1 MNTTEIKVRIVSQF
15 GNQRIFPA
23 CEKAEL
29 FCTISRTTTLT
40 DAAILAI
47 KALGY
52 AVSVVHDIKTL

>member
-1 MNTTEIKVRIVSQF
+1 MEIKVRIISQF

-29 FCTISRTTTLT
+29 FCSIAGTATLT
-40 DAAILAI
+40 DAAIKAI

-52 AVSVVHDIKTL
+52 AVTVVQDVKSL